1 MLGLDLANIK
11 LFKDEIPRIPKSA
24 YFDLT
29 EMDLSDSES
38 ESDSE
43 PATTSCHHSGMK
55 IPHISVPHPSS
66 NTYRTLVPMFNQPG
80 SFANFFD
87 LLRSKKVC
95 LENAYMADSSKSI
108 RGTVRVQNLSFS
120 KRVVVRYTTNDW
132 AKSTDLEA
140 TYLAGSCD
148 GFSDKFTFCVTVLFA
163 LNVGQRFQFC
173 LQFLAEDGQEYW
185 DNNDGRNY
193 VFQCLS
199 QSSGP
204 TPVQVTT
211 GRPSVA
217 PPSVTLSVPVPKT
230 AGASQ
235 RTDDPYSTF
244 SANSPSAMSE
254 DPWLRYL

>member
-1 MLGLDLANIK
+1 MGLDLADIK

-29 EMDLSDSES
+29 NIDTESSSDSDSES
-38 ESDSE
+38 GAADS
-43 PATTSCHHSGMK
+43 PSPKMR
-55 IPHISVPHPSS
+55 IPQVQVAGPPL

-95 LENAYMADSSKSI
+95 LENAYMATSTKTI
-108 RGTVRVQNLSFS
+108 RGTVRVQNITFS
-120 KRVVVRYTTNDW
+120 KRVIVRYTTNDW
-132 AKSTDLEA
+132 AKSVDLEA
-140 TYLAGSCD
+140 TYLPGSCD
-148 GFSDKFTFCVTVLFA
+148 GFSDKFTFCVTVASYLKIG
-163 LNVGQRFQFC
+163 LRFQFC
-173 LQFLAEDGQEYW
+173 LKFLADDNQEYW

-204 TPVQVTT
+204 
-211 GRPSVA
+211 A
-217 PPSVTLSVPVPKT
+217 PAPAQAQPSVTLGVPVPKSS
-230 AGASQ
+230 AAPQ
-235 RTDDPYSTF
+235 RPSDPYSSF